1 MVKTTLRE
9 IRQSLGRYLAIMAII
24 ALGVGFFAGLKA
36 TKPGMVNTVEN
47 YMIEQKLYDYRLL
60 STVGFEQEDID
71 YLQEFAP
78 EAVVEPSITVD
89 VLVNDFSSDNG
100 FVLKTHS
107 ITEGVN
113 EISLAA
119 GRMPENANEC
129 VVDAAVYN
137 ESVIGKKLTFSPDNE
152 EDTLGS
158 FAYKEYKIVG
168 IANSPLY
175 IQFERGNT
183 ALGNGTV
190 TGFAYLL
197 PEGYDT
203 EVFTEV
209 YVKLDIPDYPLYDE
223 EYEAYL
229 ESVEEEWQ
237 TALNACVERRYQD
250 LFVEL
255 EDAKEE
261 FRREKAD
268 AEKELLDAQIE
279 LEDAAKE
286 MEDAEKELE
295 DGIKELED
303 GKKKLADSKADL
315 EEAEKKIA
323 ENEALLEEKKAELEE
338 GKAEWEENYAL
349 VMAGYDELDM
359 ADIVIQSQE
368 ALLLSGK
375 VQLLEVDILMNQMS
389 GVYDILGQLMSEEDK
404 EELEGSLAESEMGQ
418 QLGQLEEGKA
428 KVQSGEAAL
437 NSAKQQMADARK
449 ELDDAYAQLMDAYD
463 EILEGEAQL
472 IEGELKLT
480 TGKKELEDG
489 KAQLADAER
498 EMADAEKELL
508 DGQKELEEGKLEYAD
523 GLKEYEDGV
532 KEFEEEITDAEAE
545 IADAEETLRT
555 MKEPEGYILDRRT
568 NVGYVCFESDSEIV
582 ENVADVFP
590 VFFFLVAALVCMTTM
605 NRMVEEQRT
614 QIGTF
619 KALGYSD
626 GVIMAKYLF
635 YSGSSALIGCLAG
648 FVIGCLGI
656 PRVIWIAYQM
666 MYIQIPFRDVFMP
679 EMLIFSVVV
688 SLLCS
693 AGTTYVCCRSELKE
707 VAAQLMRPKTPK
719 AGKRIFLE
727 KLPFIWKRLGFLQK
741 VSIRNVFR
749 YKRRFFMMV
758 IGISGCTAL
767 VLAGLGME
775 NSVADVV
782 TDQYEQ
788 IQTYDMTVSFSENL
802 EGELLKE
809 LQEILE
815 GKTDIYMSFAEGSY
829 TIEFEEQSDTL
840 TLVIPENPE
849 HMAEFYNLH
858 TLEKEPISFPQDGGI
873 IITHSMADKLGIEI
887 GDTIEL
893 VNDDRDRISAVVSG
907 INRNFVFDYA
917 YMTMGT
923 YEKEMGEAA
932 EYNTSYI
939 KLSEE
944 YLDSA
949 HELSAEIMDLEE
961 VTSVNISVDT
971 QARFSSMMG
980 SLDYIVL
987 LVIGCAAA
995 LAFIV
1000 LYNLTNINITER
1012 VREIATIKVLGFYR
1026 NETASYV
1033 FRENLILTAVGAF
1046 VGLALGKIL
1055 HAFVMSCIKVDM
1067 VSFDVKI
1074 NPESYVYAVVLTFVF
1089 AFCVN
1094 KMMNKKLED
1103 ISMTESLKS
1112 VD

>member
-36 TKPGMVNTVEN
+36 TKPGMVETVES
-47 YMIEQKLYDYRLL
+47 YLQEQKLYDYRLL

-71 YLQEFAP
+71 YLRQSQP
-78 EAVVEPSITVD
+78 TAVVEPAYTVD
-89 VLVNDFSSDNG
+89 VLVKDIGSDNS

-107 ITEGVN
+107 MTYGVN
-113 EISLAA
+113 EISLLA
-119 GRMPENANEC
+119 GRMPENENEC
-129 VVDAAVYN
+129 VVDAQVYD

-152 EDTLGS
+152 EDTLSS
-158 FAYKEYKIVG
+158 FAFEEYKIVG
-168 IANSPLY
+168 VVNSPLY

-183 ALGNGTV
+183 SLGNGTV
-190 TGFAYLL
+190 TGYAYLL

-209 YVKLDIPDYPLYDE
+209 YVKLDLPDYPLYDE
-223 EYEAYL
+223 EYEEYL
-229 ESVEEEWQ
+229 ESVEADWQ
-237 TALNACVERRYQD
+237 AALDATVERRYQD

-255 EDAKEE
+255 DDAKEE
-261 FRREKAD
+261 LRKEKAD
-268 AEKELLDAQIE
+268 AEKELADAKQE
-279 LEDAAKE
+279 LEDAGKE
-286 MEDAEKELE
+286 LSDAEAELN
-295 DGIKELED
+295 DGLKELED
-303 GKKKLADSKADL
+303 GKKEL
-315 EEAEKKIA
+315 EDGRKELEDAEQEIIG
-323 ENEALLEEKKAELEE
+323 NEKLLEEKKKELKE

-349 VMAGYDELDM
+349 VMAGYEELDM
-359 ADIVIQSQE
+359 ADIMVKSQE
-368 ALLLSGK
+368 ALLISGK
-375 VQLLEVDILMNQMS
+375 LQLLEVDILMNQVG
-389 GVYDILGQLMSEEDK
+389 GVFEILSQLMPEEDR
-404 EELEGSLAESEMGQ
+404 EEIEGSIADSEMGQ
-418 QLGQLEEGKA
+418 QLGQLEAGKA
-428 KVQSGEAAL
+428 QLQSGEAAL

-449 ELDDAYAQLMDAYD
+449 ELDDAYAQLMDAYED
-463 EILEGEAQL
+463 ILDGEAQL
-472 IEGELKLT
+472 IDGEKKLID
-480 TGKKELEDG
+480 GKKQLEEA
-489 KAQLADAER
+489 KAELADAEK
-498 EMADAEKELL
+498 EIADGEAELL
-508 DGQKELEEGKLEYAD
+508 DGQKELEEGKAEYED
-523 GLKEYEDGV
+523 GLQEYEDGV
-532 KEFEEEITDAEAE
+532 KEFEEEIADAEQK

-568 NVGYVCFESDSEIV
+568 NVGYVCFESDSDIV
-582 ENVADVFP
+582 EKVADVFP

-635 YSGSSALIGCLAG
+635 YSGSSALIGCVAG

-656 PRVIWIAYQM
+656 PRIIWIAYQM
-666 MYIQIPFRDVFMP
+666 MYIQIPFKDVFMAD
-679 EMLIFSVVV
+679 MLIFSLVV

-767 VLAGLGME
+767 LVAGLGME
-775 NSVADVV
+775 DSVADVV

-788 IQTYDMTVSFSENL
+788 IQTYDMTVSFSEKL
-802 EGELLKE
+802 EGELLAE
-809 LQEILE
+809 YSSIIE
-815 GKTDIYMSFAEGSY
+815 GKVDSYMSFSESSF
-829 TIEFEEQSDTL
+829 TVEFGEKSDSL

-849 HMAEFYNLH
+849 EMAKYYNLH
-858 TLEKEPISFPQDGGI
+858 NLDKEPLKFPGDGELML
-873 IITHSMADKLGIEI
+873 THNMAEKLGVEV
-887 GDTIEL
+887 GDTVEL
-893 VNDDRDRISAVVSG
+893 VDDDRNRMSVKIAS

-917 YMTMGT
+917 YMTAET
-923 YEKEMGEAA
+923 YEAELGENID
-932 EYNTSYI
+932 YNTSYM
-939 KLSEE
+939 KLKEE
-944 YLDSA
+944 YLSSA
-949 HELSAEIMDLEE
+949 HELSTEIMDLDE
-961 VTSVNISVDT
+961 VTSVNISEDT
-971 QARFSSMMG
+971 KARFSSMMG

-1046 VGLALGKIL
+1046 AGLFLGKIL

-1074 NPESYVYAVVLTFVF
+1074 NPDSYLYAVVLTFVF